1 MFVKYTPKHA
11 HIKVV
16 PIVNNDGLSV
26 TAESI
31 ILNPGTNEVSED
43 KWEKIKPSLS
53 AEIAEGTIKPFTVE
67 TKKAGVKA
75 KAKTLKDVPAA
86 TAAMIV
92 NACSNKDTLR
102 SWFKDNLPDEIALLV
117 VKRMRVLN
125 MDIDE
130 ISGESNELSDADICD
145 ESNSGDAGNGDSEKT
160 SEKGDS
166 DFDSMS
172 YNELKA
178 AAKAKGINPS
188 QSKEA
193 LLSALKGDENNE
205 SGSEDD
211 SGDAGNGDGDIPDF
225 DNPAVQVK

>member
-31 ILNPGTNEVSED
+31 ILNPGTNEVSET

-86 TAAMIV
+86 TATMIV

-130 ISGESNELSDADICD
+130 ISGESNEFSDADICD

-160 SEKGDS
+160 SEKGNS

-193 LLSALKGDENNE
+193 LLAALKGDENNE

-211 SGDAGNGDGDIPDF
+211 SGDAGNGDDDIPDF

>member
-172 YNELKA
+172 YN
-178 AAKAKGINPS
+178 
-188 QSKEA
+188 
-193 LLSALKGDENNE
+193 
-205 SGSEDD
+205 
-211 SGDAGNGDGDIPDF
+211 
-225 DNPAVQVK
+225 

>member
-125 MDIDE
+125 MDINE

-145 ESNSGDAGNGDSEKT
+145 ESNSGDTGNGDSEKT

-193 LLSALKGDENNE
+193 LLAALKGDENNE

-211 SGDAGNGDGDIPDF
+211 SGDAGNGDDDIPDF